1 MEWLCAQTNSLSA
14 LVTFL
19 ESSNP
24 ELEQAKW
31 MVRDLP
37 KPHCVRLEWSRDSMS
52 VAVKLVP
59 VQEAYD
65 DLLNRTLSRI
75 SCDLG
80 RLIYLAST
88 RDYNTGNYYHEGLAS
103 RFSPE
108 VARKALEIA
117 HRQAFYKVS
126 SFSLEVLA
134 SDLEVYLRSSRE
146 NPQEFLH
153 TWQRLEPYRV
163 TIHTDVNITVARI
176 SKYIL
181 TSSLGPLR
189 LLV

>member
-1 MEWLCAQTNSLSA
+1 
-14 LVTFL
+14 
-19 ESSNP
+19 
-24 ELEQAKW
+24 
-31 MVRDLP
+31 
-37 KPHCVRLEWSRDSMS
+37 MS

-146 NPQEFLH
+146 NPQEFLRA
-153 TWQRLEPYRV
+153 WQKLEPYRV
-163 TIHTDVNITVARI
+163 TIPTEVNLTVAR
-176 SKYIL
+176 L
-181 TSSLGPLR
+181 FTSNLR
-189 LLV
+189 LSLAILRFRQEQSHSRVAG

>member
-1 MEWLCAQTNSLSA
+1 
-14 LVTFL
+14 
-19 ESSNP
+19 
-24 ELEQAKW
+24 

-37 KPHCVRLEWSRDSMS
+37 NLHRVGLEGSRVSMS
-52 VAVKLVP
+52 ATVRLVP

-103 RFSPE
+103 RFRPE
-108 VARKALEIA
+108 VARKALEMA

-126 SFSLEVLA
+126 GFSLEDLT
-134 SDLEVYLRSSRE
+134 SDLEAYLRSTRE
-146 NPQEFLH
+146 NPREFLR
-153 TWQRLEPYRV
+153 TWQKLEPYRIAIPTEV
-163 TIHTDVNITVARI
+163 HLTVARLFT
-176 SKYIL
+176 SNLRFALAIL
-181 TSSLGPLR
+181 RSRQEPSQSHR
-189 LLV
+189 

>member
-1 MEWLCAQTNSLSA
+1 
-14 LVTFL
+14 
-19 ESSNP
+19 
-24 ELEQAKW
+24 
-31 MVRDLP
+31 
-37 KPHCVRLEWSRDSMS
+37 MS

-65 DLLNRTLSRI
+65 DLLYRTLSRI

-134 SDLEVYLRSSRE
+134 SDLEVYLRSPRR
-146 NPQEFLH
+146 NPQEFL
-153 TWQRLEPYRV
+153 RACKKLEPYGV
-163 TIHTDVNITVARI
+163 TILPEVKFTGPRPFPST
-176 SKYIL
+176 
-181 TSSLGPLR
+181 LG
-189 LLV
+189 LLLA

>member
-1 MEWLCAQTNSLSA
+1 
-14 LVTFL
+14 
-19 ESSNP
+19 
-24 ELEQAKW
+24 
-31 MVRDLP
+31 MVRDLHD
-37 KPHCVRLEWSRDSMS
+37 PHRVLLEWTRMGMS
-52 VAVKLVP
+52 ATVKLVP

-108 VARKALEIA
+108 VARKALEMA

-126 SFSLEVLA
+126 GFSLEGLA
-134 SDLEVYLRSSRE
+134 SDLEAYLRSTRE
-146 NPQEFLH
+146 NPQEFLR
-153 TWQRLEPYRV
+153 TWQKLEPYRIAIP
-163 TIHTDVNITVARI
+163 TEVNLTVAR
-176 SKYIL
+176 L
-181 TSSLGPLR
+181 FTSNLR
-189 LLV
+189 LALAILRFRQEPSHSRR

>member
-1 MEWLCAQTNSLSA
+1 
-14 LVTFL
+14 
-19 ESSNP
+19 
-24 ELEQAKW
+24 
-31 MVRDLP
+31 
-37 KPHCVRLEWSRDSMS
+37 MS

-75 SCDLG
+75 SCELG

-126 SFSLEVLA
+126 SFPLEILA
-134 SDLEVYLRSSRE
+134 SNLEVYLGTFRE
-146 NPQEFLH
+146 DPQEVFGTL
-153 TWQRLEPYRV
+153 QKLEPYRV
-163 TIHTDVNITVARI
+163 TIPTEVNLTVAR
-176 SKYIL
+176 L
-181 TSSLGPLR
+181 CTSNLR
-189 LLV
+189 LSLAILRFRQEQSH

>member
-1 MEWLCAQTNSLSA
+1 
-14 LVTFL
+14 
-19 ESSNP
+19 
-24 ELEQAKW
+24 

-37 KPHCVRLEWSRDSMS
+37 KPYRVYGKRSRMSMS
-52 VAVKLVP
+52 AAVKLVP
-59 VQEAYD
+59 VQEVYD

-75 SCDLG
+75 SCDLC

-126 SFSLEVLA
+126 GFSLEDLA
-134 SDLEVYLRSSRE
+134 SELEAYLRSTRE
-146 NPQEFLH
+146 NPQEFLRA
-153 TWQRLEPYRV
+153 WQKLEPYRV
-163 TIHTDVNITVARI
+163 AIPTEVNLTVAR
-176 SKYIL
+176 L
-181 TSSLGPLR
+181 FTSNLR
-189 LLV
+189 LALAILRSRQEPGQPHR